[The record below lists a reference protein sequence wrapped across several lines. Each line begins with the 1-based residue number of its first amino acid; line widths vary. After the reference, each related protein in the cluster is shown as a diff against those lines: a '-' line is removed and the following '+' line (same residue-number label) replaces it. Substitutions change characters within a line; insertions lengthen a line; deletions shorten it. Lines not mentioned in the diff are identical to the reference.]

1 MTPGNTPLLCPQGA
15 TFRRTLT
22 YKIGRKVVDLTNF
35 VARMQVRENYDSAS
49 TLVNLTSTQGIT
61 LGGTAGTITI
71 YISATDTKNIKAGIY
86 VYDLEI
92 QSLDGDV
99 IRLLQGKFTVSPEVT
114 R

>member
-1 MTPGNTPLLCPQGA
+1 MNPGNTPLLCPQGA

-22 YKIGRKVVDLTNF
+22 YKIGRKAVNLTDF
-35 VARMQVRENYDSAS
+35 VARMQVREHYDSAS
-49 TLVNLTSTQGIT
+49 TLVNLTDGDGIT

-71 YISATDTKNIKAGIY
+71 YISATDTSNIKAGIY